1 MADFSDQSKAAE
13 AAAPDAKGMWGWNG
27 AAAQGA
33 AMIISGFSAGS
44 LNGPMGGGYQ
54 MPNYGG
60 GASISRPY

>member
-44 LNGPMGGGYQ
+44 LNGPSSAPYR